1 MARRKRTH
9 GKCTKYGF
17 TRGRRKVCRRFAKV
31 R

>member
-9 GKCTKYGF
+9 GKCLRMKR
-17 TRGRRKVCRRFAKV
+17 TRKGKRCAKFAKV